1 MLQYVL
7 FIILGLLAIPV
18 SVFSLQVLLA
28 AYYKTRLLPSTVE
41 SMQRPSVAVIVPAHN
56 EERGIAE
63 TLNAILPQLNAGD
76 QLVVVA
82 DNCTDATASV
92 AKSMGAIVLE
102 RFSETLR
109 GKGYALDHGMRYLA
123 PHPPE
128 VVLII
133 DADCLIDADLVSTL
147 SKQCM
152 QLQRPIQANYR
163 MTFAHATSLKQQVTE
178 LAWLVKN
185 TVRPLGFK
193 FLGLPCQLMGTG
205 MAFLWTDLSAC
216 NLASGHLVEDMQLG
230 LELAKKGKSPVFN
243 IDTNVSSYFPSSD
256 EGQSSQRARWEHGH
270 LSIILNEVP
279 KLLNSS
285 IKAKNKLLFA
295 QVLDLS
301 VPPLALLF
309 MLVVGAFAIACLD
322 WLFFHHVIS
331 LVMAAVLVGLLGLSI
346 MVAWAFF
353 GRNIMSL
360 KQLLLAPMVI
370 FMKIPVYIGFV
381 VSRQV
386 DWVRSKR
393 D

>member
-1 MLQYVL
+1 
-7 FIILGLLAIPV
+7 
-18 SVFSLQVLLA
+18 
-28 AYYKTRLLPSTVE
+28 
-41 SMQRPSVAVIVPAHN
+41 
-56 EERGIAE
+56 
-63 TLNAILPQLNAGD
+63 
-76 QLVVVA
+76 
-82 DNCTDATASV
+82 
-92 AKSMGAIVLE
+92 
-102 RFSETLR
+102 
-109 GKGYALDHGMRYLA
+109 MRYLA

-309 MLVVGAFAIACLD
+309 MLVVGVFAIACLD

-331 LVMAAVLVGLLGLSI
+331 LIMATVLVGLLGLSI

-353 GRNIMSL
+353 GRSIMSL